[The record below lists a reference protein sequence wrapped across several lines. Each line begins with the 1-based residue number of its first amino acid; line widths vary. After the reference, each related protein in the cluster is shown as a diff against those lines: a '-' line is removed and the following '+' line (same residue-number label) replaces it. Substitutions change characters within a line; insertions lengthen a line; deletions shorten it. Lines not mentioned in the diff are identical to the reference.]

1 MGGAQVIDVRENPER
16 YRHGAIECVDAIR
29 AALTEEEFRG
39 YCKGCAIK
47 YLWRERH
54 KGHNADLGKAADYI
68 DYLLEGDGLRGSAT
82 TRCCRGIGGATSCT
96 E

>member
-1 MGGAQVIDVRENPER
+1 MIGGAMTATETEDPDR

-54 KGHNADLGKAADYI
+54 KGRDYDLSKAADYI
-68 DYLLEGDGLRGSAT
+68 DYLLEGDGR
-82 TRCCRGIGGATSCT
+82 
-96 E
+96 

>member
-1 MGGAQVIDVRENPER
+1 MGGTQVIGVREDPER

-29 AALTEEEFRG
+29 AALTEDEFRG

-54 KGHNADLGKAADYI
+54 KGRDYDPSKAADYI
-68 DYLLEGDGLRGSAT
+68 DYLLEGDGR
-82 TRCCRGIGGATSCT
+82 
-96 E
+96 